1 MTVKVHIE
9 TPFESS
15 TFQSTGGLKTAVNHF
30 RKTHPTATAGIV
42 TIGGKTRTW
51 YIVDNKPRFV

>member
-1 MTVKVHIE
+1 MTEKVHIE

-15 TFQSTGGLKTAVNHF
+15 TFKSTGGLKTAIAHF
-30 RKTHPTATAGIV
+30 RSTHPNATVGTV
-42 TIGGKTRTW
+42 TIRNNTRTW

>member
-1 MTVKVHIE
+1 MTEKVHIE

-15 TFQSTGGLKTAVNHF
+15 TFNSTGGLKTAITHF
-30 RKTHPTATAGIV
+30 RATHPNATVGTV
-42 TIGGKTRTW
+42 TIRNNTRTW